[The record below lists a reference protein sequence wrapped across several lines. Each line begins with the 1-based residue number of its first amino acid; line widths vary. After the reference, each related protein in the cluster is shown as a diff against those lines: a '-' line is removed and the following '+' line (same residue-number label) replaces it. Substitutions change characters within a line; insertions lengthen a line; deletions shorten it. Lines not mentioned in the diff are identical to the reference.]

1 MPEVL
6 EHANLQLALAQ
17 RQPERLFPDTCA
29 VLDVPVSATTLQKT
43 VELVNHWVA
52 TSTRPR
58 LITFTNVH
66 MIVEAQLRPDFG
78 ELLQQT
84 DLNCPDG
91 APVFW
96 LVRLQDESAE
106 KISGPDFLPMFC
118 EQSVGLGHRHFFYGG
133 AEGVP
138 DRAAE
143 VLRGRYPGIN
153 IVGHHAPPFR
163 ELTEAEGEQ
172 MIERINA
179 TGADVVWVSLGCPR
193 QERWLHTYGSRLN
206 AKVVLAVGQA
216 TDIIAG
222 AKSRCP
228 STVSKLGFEWVYR
241 LCKDPRR
248 LWKRY
253 LVTNSL
259 FFLLLLRSKLT
270 GSRGNQG
277 IDL

>member
-1 MPEVL
+1 MPELL
-6 EHANLQLALAQ
+6 EHANVHLALAQ
-17 RQPERLFPDTCA
+17 NLPERLFPETST
-29 VLDVPVSATTLQKT
+29 VLGVPVGATTMRRT
-43 VELVNHWVA
+43 VDLLNHWIA

-58 LITFTNVH
+58 LVTFTNVH
-66 MIVEAQLRPDFG
+66 MVVEAQLRPEFH
-78 ELLQQT
+78 EVLSNT

-96 LVRLQDESAE
+96 LLKLQDADAE

-118 EQSVGLGHRHFFYGG
+118 EQSVQLGHKHFFYGG
-133 AEGVP
+133 APGVP
-138 DRAAE
+138 DKAAE
-143 VLRGRYPGIN
+143 VLRARFPGIN

-163 ELTEAEGEQ
+163 DLTESEGAEIIDQ
-172 MIERINA
+172 INA
-179 TGADVVWVSLGCPR
+179 SGADVVWVSLGCPR
-193 QERWLHTYGSRLN
+193 QEWWMNEYGRKLN

-228 STVSKLGFEWVYR
+228 TVMSKLGLEWAYR
-241 LCKDPRR
+241 LGKDPRR

-259 FFLLLLRSKLT
+259 FLMLLVREKLT
-270 GSRGNQG
+270 RQNGAEPR
-277 IDL
+277 